1 MRKALF
7 TVALLASAFTL
18 TLTAHADTIDDF
30 MLTGGGETVTFS
42 LPATGVYT
50 LHDHFD
56 SFSAMGPGIIA
67 GAPATVT
74 ATFYIFDVPPPFPAL
89 GIASIPPS
97 DIPSFLYGSITYSWF
112 VVPAQFPNP
121 SDEGTLNITFVPGTY
136 QLSNT
141 STLGPSQASP
151 PPALNFTLTITP
163 ETPTVPT
170 PEPAS
175 LTLLGT
181 GALGVIS
188 LATRRRK
195 A

>member
-1 MRKALF
+1 MRKTLF
-7 TVALLASAFTL
+7 AFAFLASAL
-18 TLTAHADTIDDF
+18 SITLTAHADTIDDF

>member
-18 TLTAHADTIDDF
+18 NLPAHADTIDDF

-50 LHDHFD
+50 LHEHFD
-56 SFSAMGPGIIA
+56 SFSAMGPGIIV

-74 ATFYIFDVPPPFPAL
+74 ATFYIFDVPAPFPAL
-89 GIASIPPS
+89 GIASDPPS
-97 DIPSFLYGSITYSWF
+97 DIPSVLYGSITYSWF
-112 VVPAQFPNP
+112 VVPPQFPNP

-141 STLGPSQASP
+141 STMGSSQPSP
-151 PPALNFTLTITP
+151 PPPLDFTLTITP
-163 ETPTVPT
+163 ETPTAPS

-175 LTLLGT
+175 LTLFGT
-181 GALGVIS
+181 GALGIIS
-188 LATRRRK
+188 LATRRRT